1 MSHAAILLNIEKDLV
16 IRRDEDGTETIIH
29 GKPPLLIKV
38 SGECTEQHVDPVS
51 KRRGRP
57 RKKC

>member
-16 IRRDEDGTETIIH
+16 IRRDEDGTETIIYE
-29 GKPPLLIKV
+29 KPPLLNKV
-38 SGECTEQHVDPVS
+38 SEECIEQHVEPIS

-57 RKKC
+57 QKY